1 MTKAI
6 YYILFI
12 LVMIVFTLS
21 TSIAQTDKGKE
32 MPPAAVVV
40 SPLNN
45 GVITPETEF
54 IGTVYYQEVSD
65 VASEVSGSVDSVMF
79 EEGQRIQKGDI
90 LVKLRSDLLEKTL
103 QATRASHEQV
113 LSELE
118 NAIIHLKRVEE
129 LHREE
134 LIPDKTYDES
144 RFSVK
149 GLEKKAASLKAEVER
164 LEIEMTKKNVQA
176 PFDGVILKRHVDRG
190 EWISPGA
197 FVATVAKDDVVDIIV
212 DVPEEVMRKVK
223 RGMEVIV
230 RAGGR
235 NITGRVFNIIP
246 TGDVATRV
254 FPVKIRIQN
263 NVSLIEGM
271 EASVS
276 MPVGKSHKVL
286 IVNRDALITKFDM
299 TVVFAVV
306 ESKAKMIPVTVV
318 GYKGTKAGVSSPALK
333 AGMDVVIKGNERL
346 MDDQPVMVNN
356 SNKRTK

>member
-6 YYILFI
+6 YYISFI
-12 LVMIVFTLS
+12 IVIGVLTLS
-21 TSIAQTDKGKE
+21 SSIAQTEKGKE
-32 MPPAAVVV
+32 MPPATVVV
-40 SPLNN
+40 STLND

-65 VASEVSGSVDSVMF
+65 VASEVSGSVESVLV
-79 EEGQRIQKGDI
+79 EEGQRVKMGDV
-90 LVKLRSDLLEKTL
+90 LVKLSSDLLEKTL
-103 QATRASHEQV
+103 QATQASHEQV

-118 NAIIHLKRVEE
+118 NAKIYFKRVEE

-134 LIPDKTYDES
+134 LIPEKTYDEA

-149 GLEKKAASLKAEVER
+149 GLEKKADSLKAEVER
-164 LEIEMTKKNVQA
+164 LQIEMTKKNVQA
-176 PFDGVILKRHVDRG
+176 PFEGVVLKRHVDRG

-197 FVATVAKDDVVDIIV
+197 SLVTIAKDDVVDIIV
-212 DVPEEVMRKVK
+212 DIPEEVMRKVK
-223 RGMEVIV
+223 PGMKVV
-230 RAGGR
+230 VHAGGR
-235 NITGRVFNIIP
+235 NITGKIFQTIP

-271 EASVS
+271 EARVS
-276 MPVGKSHKVL
+276 MPVGKSRKAL
-286 IVNRDALITKFDM
+286 IVHRDALITKFGM

-306 ESKAKMIPVTVV
+306 ESKSKMIPVTVV
-318 GYKGTKAGVSSPALK
+318 GYMGTKAGVSSPALK

-346 MDDQPVMVNN
+346 MDDQPVMVKN
-356 SNKRTK
+356 SSKKTK